1 MIITLSSIPG
11 SIRSYR
17 LIRFITSLLW
27 PNLWRNAFIVTI
39 ASLASCMLGTVQH
52 YAISSISACDNSV
65 NFIFLQLPTR
75 IPSFNLSAL
84 DGSNYSLANFL
95 ASFSELAMTY
105 KNKVTFLLWV
115 ILRVLQMHVLY
126 NTSEVHSS
134 YPYQNL
140 GKQVDFSPQQV
151 QQNDLLLITL
161 FWLLLL
167 RRSLQYVYS
176 CWTWKCNFLHPS

>member
-1 MIITLSSIPG
+1 MITTFSSIPG
-11 SIRSYR
+11 SIRSTVSSDFR
-17 LIRFITSLLW
+17 TSPLW

-65 NFIFLQLPTR
+65 TSIYVQLPTR
-75 IPSFNLSAL
+75 IPLFNLSAL
-84 DGSNYSLANFL
+84 DGSTYFLANFL

-115 ILRVLQMHVLY
+115 ILRVLQMHVFY
-126 NTSEVHSS
+126 NTSKVHSS

-140 GKQVDFSPQQV
+140 RKRVDFSPQEV
-151 QQNDLLLITL
+151 Q
-161 FWLLLL
+161 
-167 RRSLQYVYS
+167 
-176 CWTWKCNFLHPS
+176 